1 MAHSPVE
8 QQNEIDN
15 EILQLRHSVE
25 RHGPQESRTNRR
37 VTIDAPPDNI
47 LLRELMDEIRDL
59 RVQVNG
65 LSRQTQLPTG
75 ERTRI
80 SQDFLPHPL
89 DLTYGRSYQDI
100 RNQPGNAL
108 TFLTLKDARNMIPE
122 IDGTSRGRVYEFLN
136 ASTYAIKNIHPADE
150 HSLLEAILC
159 TKFKGKAMM
168 DFRTRDIINFEQL
181 KRELEKEYLSKRS
194 TAQLEFNSLK
204 QKPNE
209 SAQEFGRRT
218 DNIAMELYES
228 MEEEKKIIRSNKQAL
243 YNYQNG
249 LHDEIKLIVRLQ
261 QYQTIQEA
269 IAGATAEEKTRGPS
283 TRTLTYRNRPV
294 FKTHTPSPRCEKCGK
309 IGHYGRDCRTSRFSN
324 RYTLPKPE
332 GQPRI
337 N

>member
-1 MAHSPVE
+1 MTHSPVE

-37 VTIDAPPDNI
+37 VTIDAPPDNTLI
-47 LLRELMDEIRDL
+47 RELMDEIRDL

-65 LSRQTQLPTG
+65 LSRQTQLPMG
-75 ERTRI
+75 ERTRL

-194 TAQLEFNSLK
+194 TAHLQLEFNSLK

-209 SAQEFGRRT
+209 NAQEFGRRT

-228 MEEEKKIIRSNKQAL
+228 MEEGKNHTVEQQRAILENIKEQAL

-249 LHDEIKLIVRLQ
+249 LHDEIKLIVRSQ
-261 QYQTIQEA
+261 RYQTIQEA

-283 TRTLTYRNRPV
+283 MRTLTYRNRPV
-294 FKTHTPSPRCEKCGK
+294 FKTHTPSPRCEKC
-309 IGHYGRDCRTSRFSN
+309 RSLRTR
-324 RYTLPKPE
+324 L
-332 GQPRI
+332 
-337 N
+337 